1 MKNGP
6 KFFNNILRCHSSRH
20 YNHPLSSSTRNNNES
35 HKKFFFKKTKYGDID
50 EKNHNNRYTNKYF
63 SNSKL
68 SPSIKK
74 NNNRKFIYKSIE
86 INKVNNNEKSCVVDK
101 SNFEYNAIIALLDEI
116 MHKYNSYD
124 ILIKIKNFINDLMT
138 EINEKKFL
146 MKSESCGEF
155 VKIEETKNFTN
166 KSIGKSEILF
176 NDKYG
181 LTEKNT
187 IKNTARNKKIKFNEK
202 IDNSDN
208 NIYLNRHVKKL
219 YHKINQLEEKSNI
232 EQLKYLFFIVE
243 QEKKIS
249 ELEKNFEMKEIPLD
263 KRIIEKMKELKC
275 FPDFIR
281 TEFDIKKH
289 SSFPNEK
296 TDEKNNITTTLKS
309 RNKKEL
315 KKKYSFDKDIEPIS
329 KNNQSSIK
337 NQCEN
342 KIRSKKF
349 QFPQKNIMFNSKNRI
364 NKNISP
370 NYSSNE
376 YKIKK
381 YVLSFS
387 KPVNQF
393 FHKKKFFVTHPRL
406 SYVKD
411 SIEKNHFLKLKTKE
425 QLSGESNLLSKMN
438 LASKSQ
444 KIAVNDFSSFINNS
458 MINFEKLKKN

>member
-1 MKNGP
+1 
-6 KFFNNILRCHSSRH
+6 
-20 YNHPLSSSTRNNNES
+20 
-35 HKKFFFKKTKYGDID
+35 
-50 EKNHNNRYTNKYF
+50 
-63 SNSKL
+63 
-68 SPSIKK
+68 
-74 NNNRKFIYKSIE
+74 
-86 INKVNNNEKSCVVDK
+86 
-101 SNFEYNAIIALLDEI
+101 
-116 MHKYNSYD
+116 
-124 ILIKIKNFINDLMT
+124 
-138 EINEKKFL
+138 
-146 MKSESCGEF
+146 
-155 VKIEETKNFTN
+155 
-166 KSIGKSEILF
+166 
-176 NDKYG
+176 
-181 LTEKNT
+181 
-187 IKNTARNKKIKFNEK
+187 
-202 IDNSDN
+202 
-208 NIYLNRHVKKL
+208 
-219 YHKINQLEEKSNI
+219 
-232 EQLKYLFFIVE
+232 
-243 QEKKIS
+243 
-249 ELEKNFEMKEIPLD
+249 MKEIPLD

-281 TEFDIKKH
+281 TEFDIKKQ

-315 KKKYSFDKDIEPIS
+315 KNKYSFDKDIEPIS

-349 QFPQKNIMFNSKNRI
+349 QFQQKNVMFTSKNRI